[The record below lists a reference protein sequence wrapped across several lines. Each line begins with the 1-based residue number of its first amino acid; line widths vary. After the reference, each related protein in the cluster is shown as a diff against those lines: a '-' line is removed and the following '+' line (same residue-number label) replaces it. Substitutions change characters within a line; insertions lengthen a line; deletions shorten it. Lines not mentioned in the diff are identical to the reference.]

1 MCVAIKN
8 TGVTS
13 KELGVTF
20 NDDTMMFHLHNNQVS
35 LVLGVLRTGHLA
47 HWHLGAPLLEP
58 LAPGFFRLD
67 QNRGLTVYLEPDRFD
82 VSLGLERL
90 AYPAE
95 GRGDF
100 RIPAIVCRDVNGSPI
115 LDPVYEG
122 HRIIDGKPDLSGL
135 PHTKSA
141 EAKTLEID
149 LLDAYKALRITLCY
163 TIFEDIPVI
172 ATSVRVTNLGNDT
185 MTLDR
190 VLSCNLDLP
199 DANWEMGHLAGDW
212 IKERHLYKTAL
223 RPGIQSIGSVRGASS
238 AHHNPFVVL
247 SRPNTTETQGEAISM
262 GLVYSGNFTMA
273 LEVDARGQTRFQGGI
288 QPHGFQW
295 QLAPNQTF
303 QAPEAIVCYSPSGVG
318 ALSRTMHTLIHQ
330 HLIPQQWSTKP
341 RPVLINNWEAT
352 YFDFDQ
358 EKLLAIASEAGPLGI
373 ELFVLDDGWFS
384 TRSSD
389 QAGLGDWWV
398 NGDKLPGGLK
408 GLSEAIHQKGM
419 QFGIW
424 IEPEMVN
431 TGTDLFETHPN
442 WVIGESLR
450 PRCQARHQYVLDYA
464 NPEVVNHIFDQLCQV
479 LDGVALDYIKWDM
492 NRNISDAF
500 SAYLPAR
507 QQGELH
513 HRYILG
519 LYQLYQRLTD
529 RYPHVLIE
537 SCSAGGGRFDLGL
550 LYYAPQA
557 WASDNSDAV
566 SRLKIQYGTSMAY
579 PISAMGA
586 HVSAV
591 PNHQVLRET
600 PLKMRGDVAFFGV
613 LGYELDLCKL
623 SAAEKETVAAQ
634 IRFYKQYRQLLH
646 SGDFYRLLSPFEGG
660 GNETS
665 WMMVSKDRKVAV
677 LAWYQVLAE
686 PNPGPQFLKLDGL
699 APDGVYR
706 VISEPAIILE
716 PAINSD
722 PSVTSDDSRYTGSQE
737 RLSGSTLMNMGLLLA
752 PAFNGIE
759 IRHMATG
766 DYQSRLWLLL
776 LEN

>member
-1 MCVAIKN
+1 MCVLSN
-8 TGVTS
+8 DMGVS
-13 KELGVTF
+13 SNDMSVTF
-20 NDDTMMFHLHNNQVS
+20 NEDTKVFHLHNHQVS

-47 HWHLGAPLLEP
+47 HWHLGAPITGP
-58 LAPGFFRLD
+58 LDSSNFRMD
-67 QNRGLTVYLEPDRFD
+67 QNRGFTVYLEPERFD
-82 VSLGLERL
+82 ISLGLEQL
-90 AYPAE
+90 AYPAQ

-100 RIPAIVCRDVNGSPI
+100 RIPAIDCRDASGSPI
-115 LDPVYEG
+115 LDPIYEG
-122 HRIIDGKPDLSGL
+122 HRIIGGKPSLSGL
-135 PHTKSA
+135 PHTKA
-141 EAKTLEID
+141 TTLETDTQAATTLEID
-149 LLDAYKALRITLCY
+149 LVDAYKKLRITLSY
-163 TIFEDIPVI
+163 TIFKNLPAI
-172 ATSVRVTNLGNDT
+172 ATSVGVTNLGNESVS
-185 MTLDR
+185 LER

-199 DANWEMGHLAGDW
+199 DANWEMGHLSGDW
-212 IKERHLYKTAL
+212 IKERHLSKTAL
-223 RPGIQSIGSVRGASS
+223 RPGVQAIGSTRGASS
-238 AHHNPFVVL
+238 AQHNPFVFL
-247 SRPNTTETQGEAISM
+247 SRPTTTETQGEALSM
-262 GLVYSGNFTMA
+262 GLVYSGNFTIA
-273 LEVDARGQTRFQGGI
+273 LEVDARQQTRWQGGI
-288 QPHGFQW
+288 QPEGFLWILQ
-295 QLAPNQTF
+295 PNETF
-303 QAPEAIVCYSPSGVG
+303 QTPEAILCYSQSGLG
-318 ALSRTMHTLIHQ
+318 ALSRTMHTLIQ
-330 HLIPQQWSTKP
+330 EHLIPEIWRNKP

-352 YFDFDQ
+352 YFDFNQ
-358 EKLLAIASEAGPLGI
+358 EKLLAIAREASDLGI

-398 NGDKLPGGLK
+398 NREKLPGGLK

-431 TGTDLFETHPN
+431 TGTVLFETHPD
-442 WVIGESLR
+442 WVIGESPR

-464 NPEVVNHIFDQLCQV
+464 NPQVVNHIFEQLCQV
-479 LDGVALDYIKWDM
+479 LDDVVIDYIKWDM

-519 LYQLYQRLTD
+519 LYQLYQRLSD

-579 PISAMGA
+579 PVSSMGA

-623 SAAEKETVAAQ
+623 TPAEKEVVAAQ

-660 GNETS
+660 GNQTA
-665 WMMVSKDRKVAV
+665 WMVVSKDQTMAV

-686 PNPGPQFLKLDGL
+686 PNPGPQFLKLSGL
-699 APDGVYR
+699 APDGNYR
-706 VISEPAIILE
+706 VISEPVSSNGPSDKGLS
-716 PAINSD
+716 NSLN
-722 PSVTSDDSRYTGSQE
+722 
-737 RLSGSTLMNMGLLLA
+737 LSGGTLMGMGLLMA
-752 PAFNGIE
+752 PSFNGIE
-759 IRHMATG
+759 VHHVATG
-766 DYQSRLWLLL
+766 DFQSRLWLLL
-776 LEN
+776 REN